1 MNDQQAG
8 ELLRELVEEFPGLL
22 DGETD
27 VNGGDLV
34 QWLTEELIQY
44 QTA

>member
-1 MNDQQAG
+1 MTDKQAG
-8 ELLRELVEEFPGLL
+8 ELLRDMVDEFPGLI

-34 QWLTEELIQY
+34 QWLTEELIDY
-44 QTA
+44 KTA